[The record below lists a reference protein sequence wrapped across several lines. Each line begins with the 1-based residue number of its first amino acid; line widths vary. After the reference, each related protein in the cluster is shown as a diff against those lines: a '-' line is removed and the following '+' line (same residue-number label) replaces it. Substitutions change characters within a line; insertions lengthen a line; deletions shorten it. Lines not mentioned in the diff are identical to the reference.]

1 MNKKLTFIIG
11 IQALLI
17 VSLFWALIFYAKDEY
32 DAHQTEQTEDIESP
46 SRVKNDEGM
55 NIVSLGLATQ
65 QNSGIRTAVVST
77 ANYQANIKSF
87 GTVVALDSLIEAKTN
102 FLNLQ
107 SQINLTRATSGS
119 NLAQYARLKA
129 LNSDDKNVSDLA
141 VQQALTLV
149 NTDKANLTATQMQ
162 IKNLQNSLKLQWG
175 DELASLIFK
184 EKLAPHLVG
193 LLTRKNVL
201 VQVSLPQDSV
211 VSAAGMTVH
220 LSPINNTQSVI
231 SAIYVS
237 PATTSDPNGSGKT
250 YFYSAPSDNLR
261 IGMRVNVEVLPK
273 LNSTKNEGL
282 KNSAG
287 FNHNS
292 DKDESGGVIIPSSA
306 VVWYA
311 GKPWA
316 YFKQG
321 KTKTGEDQF
330 VRKPIL
336 TDTEVDAGWYNE
348 GLIEHNTAASEVVA
362 SEVVVSGAQ
371 LLLSEEFK
379 YLIKNEN
386 ED

>member
-1 MNKKLTFIIG
+1 MSKKLTFIIG

-46 SRVKNDEGM
+46 SRVKSDEGM

-65 QNSGIRTAVVST
+65 QNSGIKTAVVNT

-141 VQQALTLV
+141 VQEALTLV

-162 IKNLQNSLKLQWG
+162 KKNLQNSLK
-175 DELASLIFK
+175 
-184 EKLAPHLVG
+184 
-193 LLTRKNVL
+193 L

-250 YFYSAPSDNLR
+250 YYFSAPSDNLR
-261 IGMRVNVEVLPK
+261 IGMRVYVEVLPK
-273 LNSTKNEGL
+273 IKPSKASNNGDASADEA
-282 KNSAG
+282 KNSG
-287 FNHNS
+287 I
-292 DKDESGGVIIPSSA
+292 IIPSNA

-386 ED
+386 KD

>member
-87 GTVVALDSLIEAKTN
+87 GTVVALDSLIEAKAN
-102 FLNLQ
+102 YSNLL
-107 SQINLTRATSGS
+107 SQINTAGAASGS

-129 LNSDDKNVSDLA
+129 LNADDKNVSDMA
-141 VQQALTLV
+141 VQQSQALV
-149 NTDKANLTATQMQ
+149 NADNANLNAAQTQL
-162 IKNLQNSLKLQWG
+162 KNLQNTLKLQWG
-175 DELASLIFK
+175 EELTNLVFK
-184 EKLAPHLVG
+184 EKLAPHLAG
-193 LLTRKNVL
+193 LLARKNVL
-201 VQVSLPQDSV
+201 VQVSIPQDSGL
-211 VSAAGMTVH
+211 SAANTAINI
-220 LSPINNTQSVI
+220 SPINNSQFVI

-237 PATTSDPNGSGKT
+237 PATTSEPNGSGKT

-311 GKPWA
+311 GSSWA
-316 YFKQG
+316 YFKKG

-330 VRKPIL
+330 VRKPVSTEI
-336 TDTEVDAGWYNE
+336 EVDAGWFNQGFDDLTNAE
-348 GLIEHNTAASEVVA
+348 A
-362 SEVVVSGAQ
+362 EVVVSGAQ

>member
-149 NTDKANLTATQMQ
+149 NTDKANLTVTQMQ
-162 IKNLQNSLKLQWG
+162 IKNLQNSFKLQWG

-250 YFYSAPSDNLR
+250 YYFSAPSDNLR

-273 LNSTKNEGL
+273 IKPSKASDNGDASADEA
-282 KNSAG
+282 KNSG
-287 FNHNS
+287 I
-292 DKDESGGVIIPSSA
+292 IIPSNA

-336 TDTEVDAGWYNE
+336 TDIEVDAGWYNE
-348 GLIEHNTAASEVVA
+348 GLNEHNSAASEVVA